1 MNDTDA
7 PSEDREESAGEA
19 ADIAAD
25 EATEGLPHENPNR
38 PREYHGA
45 RTVIAGAGVVIAVAA
60 ALWLTLLQPSSGG
73 DGGVVDLPAWLPTD
87 GLEVGSNVGQLAPD
101 FDLETVD
108 GERFRLSDWRGQPV
122 LINFWAS
129 WCGPCRRE
137 VPALIRA
144 QGALAKTGFTVV
156 GVNIEESTSVSL
168 SFIDEFGAEYT
179 IPMDF
184 DGAVFRAYGGGGPS
198 GPPRSFFI
206 DPDGVIVRIWAGQ
219 APDEIVEQH
228 TTEFAE
234 SYSSHQI
241 GQLPGLKSPPAVVED
256 EDLPVGVEVGAI
268 APDMLL
274 SFSAGDDSL
283 WRLSDLRGAAVTIA
297 IVPPGCMRCGR
308 AVGTED
314 DASEGSIILLAGPGA
329 VGSSGDDQGTERLE
343 LAWSRDVGRLYA
355 PSGDLQLIE
364 IDARGVIVSI
374 SGMLE

>member
-7 PSEDREESAGEA
+7 PADRAEDPANDQSGE
-19 ADIAAD
+19 
-25 EATEGLPHENPNR
+25 LPHENPNR

-60 ALWLTLLQPSSGG
+60 ALWLTLLQPSGG
-73 DGGVVDLPAWLPTD
+73 GNGGVVDLPIWLPTED
-87 GLEVGSNVGQLAPD
+87 RDVGSDIGDLAPD

-144 QGALAKTGFTVV
+144 LDEHRGTGLTIV
-156 GVNIEESTSVSL
+156 GINIEESTSVAQNFVS
-168 SFIDEFGAEYT
+168 EFGIDYAV
-179 IPMDF
+179 PMDF

-198 GPPRSFFI
+198 GPPRSFFV
-206 DPDGVIVRIWAGQ
+206 DPNGVIVRIWAGQ
-219 APDEIVEQH
+219 APDEIVVEH
-228 TTEFAE
+228 TREFVETYA
-234 SYSSHQI
+234 SNRV
-241 GQLPGLKSPPAVVED
+241 GQLPGLKSPPPVEGEEELSIGID
-256 EDLPVGVEVGAI
+256 IGQV

-274 SFSAGDDSL
+274 SPKLEPGSHWLLSAE
-283 WRLSDLRGAAVTIA
+283 RGKTITIA

-308 AVGTED
+308 AVGAEED
-314 DASEGSIILLAGPGA
+314 AAEGSIILLGG
-329 VGSSGDDQGTERLE
+329 SGDDQETERLE
-343 LAWSRDVGRLYA
+343 LAWSAEVGRLYA
-355 PSGDLQLIE
+355 PQGDLQLIQ
-364 IDARGVIVSI
+364 IDERGIILSV

>member
-1 MNDTDA
+1 MNDTD
-7 PSEDREESAGEA
+7 ETTDRNGADGSAGE
-19 ADIAAD
+19 
-25 EATEGLPHENPNR
+25 LPDENPNR

-73 DGGVVDLPAWLPTD
+73 DGGVVDLPFWAQASER
-87 GLEVGSNVGQLAPD
+87 EVGSNVGQVAPD
-101 FDLETVD
+101 FDLETID
-108 GERFRLSDWRGQPV
+108 GGRFRLSDWRGQPV

-144 QGALAKTGFTVV
+144 LDLHGSKGLTIV
-156 GVNIEESTSVSL
+156 GVNIEESISVAQNFVS
-168 SFIDEFGAEYT
+168 EFGIEYP

-184 DGAVFRAYGGGGPS
+184 DGAVFRAYGGGGPN

-219 APDEIVEQH
+219 APDEVVEEQ
-228 TTEFAE
+228 TSEFAE
-234 SYSSHQI
+234 SYATNRT
-241 GQLPGLKSPPAVVED
+241 GQLPGLKSPPPVEGED
-256 EDLPVGVEVGAI
+256 ELAVGVKVGQI

-274 SFSAGDDSL
+274 APKLEPKDGPWLLSAE
-283 WRLSDLRGAAVTIA
+283 RGKSITIA

-308 AVGTED
+308 AVGAEED
-314 DASEGSIILLAGPGA
+314 ATQGAIILLG
-329 VGSSGDDQGTERLE
+329 GSSDDQETERLE
-343 LAWSRDVGRLYA
+343 LEWSPDVGRVYA
-355 PSGDLQLIE
+355 PQGDLQLIQ
-364 IDARGVIVSI
+364 IDDRGVIVDI

>member
-1 MNDTDA
+1 MNDTDDL
-7 PSEDREESAGEA
+7 SEDREDSTDDA
-19 ADIAAD
+19 A
-25 EATEGLPHENPNR
+25 EGLPHENPNR

-60 ALWLTLLQPSSGG
+60 ALWLSLLQPSSGG
-73 DGGVVDLPAWLPTD
+73 DGGVVDLPAWLPTND
-87 GLEVGSNVGQLAPD
+87 LVVGSSVGQLAPD

-144 QGALAKTGFTVV
+144 QGALAETGFTVV
-156 GVNIEESTSVSL
+156 GVNIEESTSVAL
-168 SFIDEFGAEYT
+168 SFIDEFGADYA

-206 DPDGVIVRIWAGQ
+206 NPDGVIVRIWAGQ
-219 APDEIVEQH
+219 APDELVEQH

-234 SYSSHQI
+234 VYASHQI
-241 GQLPGLKSPPAVVED
+241 GQLPGVKSPPAVVED
-256 EDLPVGVEVGAI
+256 EDQPVGVEVGAI

-274 SFSAGDDSL
+274 SSSAGGDSL

-314 DASEGSIILLAGPGA
+314 DVSQGSIILLGG
-329 VGSSGDDQGTERLE
+329 SGDDQGTERLE
-343 LAWSRDVGRLYA
+343 LAWSREVGRLYA

>member
-7 PSEDREESAGEA
+7 PTDQTEDPADDQTGE
-19 ADIAAD
+19 
-25 EATEGLPHENPNR
+25 LPHENPNR

-60 ALWLTLLQPSSGG
+60 ALWLTLLQPSNGG
-73 DGGVVDLPAWLPTD
+73 GEGVVDLPMWLPTE
-87 GLEVGSNVGQLAPD
+87 GREIGSDIGDLAPD

-108 GERFRLSDWRGQPV
+108 AGRFRLSDWRGQPV

-144 QGALAKTGFTVV
+144 LEEHGSTGFTVV
-156 GVNIEESTSVSL
+156 GVNIEESTSVAQNFVS
-168 SFIDEFGAEYT
+168 EFGIEYAV
-179 IPMDF
+179 PMDF

-206 DPDGVIVRIWAGQ
+206 DPNGVIVRIWTGQ
-219 APDEIVEQH
+219 APDEIVAEH
-228 TTEFAE
+228 TREFAE
-234 SYSSHQI
+234 TYGTNRI
-241 GQLPGLKSPPAVVED
+241 GQLPGLKSPPPVEDD
-256 EDLPVGVEVGAI
+256 EDLAVGATVGEL

-274 SFSAGDDSL
+274 SPKLDPDARWLLSAQ
-283 WRLSDLRGAAVTIA
+283 RGRTITLA

-308 AVGTED
+308 AVGVEED
-314 DASEGSIILLAGPGA
+314 ATEGSVILL
-329 VGSSGDDQGTERLE
+329 GSSDDDQETERLE
-343 LAWSRDVGRLYA
+343 LDWSPDIGRLFA
-355 PSGDLQLIE
+355 PQGDLQLIQ
-364 IDARGVIVSI
+364 IDERGVIVSI

>member
-1 MNDTDA
+1 MNDTD
-7 PSEDREESAGEA
+7 ESNEQTVEQPVDQQG
-19 ADIAAD
+19 
-25 EATEGLPHENPNR
+25 GLPHENPNR

-60 ALWLTLLQPSSGG
+60 ALWLTLLQPSGGG
-73 DGGVVDLPAWLPTD
+73 DGGVVDLPAWLPTE
-87 GLEVGSNVGQLAPD
+87 GREVGSSIGQLAPD

-108 GERFRLSDWRGQPV
+108 GGRFRLSDWRGQPV

-144 QGALAKTGFTVV
+144 QEALAATGFTVV
-156 GVNIEESTSVSL
+156 GVNIEESTSVAL
-168 SFIDEFGAEYT
+168 DFIGEFGVEYT

-219 APDEIVEQH
+219 APDEVVDEDTQD
-228 TTEFAE
+228 FAE
-234 SYSSHQI
+234 SYAT
-241 GQLPGLKSPPAVVED
+241 GRVGPLLGLKSPPPVDAED
-256 EDLPVGVEVGAI
+256 ELSVGIEVGSI

-274 SFSAGDDSL
+274 SPKLEPDGRWL
-283 WRLSDLRGAAVTIA
+283 LSGERGRAVTIA

-308 AVGTED
+308 AVGSED
-314 DASEGSIILLAGPGA
+314 DATEGSIILLGEPG
-329 VGSSGDDQGTERLE
+329 GSEDEQGTERLE

-374 SGMLE
+374 SGMLD